1 MQKGSRAGAERSRQG
16 VHTWLGQGWADPPP
30 RRQHPSRESGRKALG
45 GEWLLSRGTSG
56 CHVAGNHH
64 ERLRPASAPTVVDGA
79 PGVLGCGVAGST
91 AHTAG
96 GDVGAV

>member
-16 VHTWLGQGWADPPP
+16 AHTWQGQGWADPPP
-30 RRQHPSRESGRKALG
+30 WHQHPSRESGRKALG

-91 AHTAG
+91 AHAAG